1 MNELMHYGVKGMKWG
16 VRRSK
21 ADKYF
26 DKANKLIVN
35 TEKKADIMARKADRA
50 IDKQQEL
57 QSKRFDKMNKL
68 KRQGRN
74 DEAGKY
80 YKMSD
85 KEKKLYRKY
94 VEYVNKHVGLKE
106 YAYVL
111 DMDITGRMCDVTK
124 EDIKRGKATVDA
136 ILNQERYKKRV
147 KN

>member
-1 MNELMHYGVKGMKWG
+1 MNELMHYGIKGMKWG

-35 TEKKADIMARKADRA
+35 TEKKADAMARKAYRT
-50 IDKQQEL
+50 INKQQKL
-57 QSKRFDKMNKL
+57 QAKRFDTMNKL
-68 KRQGRN
+68 ERQGRN
-74 DEAGKY
+74 DEASKY
-80 YKMSD
+80 HKMSD
-85 KEKKLYRKY
+85 KEKKLYRKH

-111 DMDITGRMCDVTK
+111 DMDITGRTCDVTK